1 MVCTRVYGNKTH
13 NQINIHINH
22 SIMKLVVI
30 TALLCGVM
38 FGGGTSSAAVK
49 NYETASPDGKIK
61 LSVIPSDSLR
71 FTVTTPGGESVN
83 TSVAMRLGDV
93 TLGNNAHVKKVTK
106 QPVLRMFRPTI
117 PVKKSEI
124 EDKYNEMTLNF
135 GKYDVVFRVF
145 DNGVAY
151 RFVSRMPDSVN
162 VVSEDFKVVLPV
174 NTMAHLQQPGGFKT
188 SSEEPYTHKTLAE
201 WNDADRMAILPSLFE
216 LPGGEWVLVSESD
229 LRDYAGMFLKG
240 TGSGFNS
247 VFPRTPLK
255 FGPDGDRS
263 VKIVEEAAYL
273 TRTAGTRAFPWRYMA
288 IGSPATIVEQT
299 LTAQLSSPLELDDT
313 SWIVPG
319 KAAWEWWNGASVYGP
334 DVEFESG
341 FNLNTYK
348 YFIDFAAKHGIKY
361 VVLDEGWAKSTLDPY
376 TPNPT
381 VDVKELIRYGEERG
395 VGVILWLT
403 WLTVENNFDLFKTLS
418 DWGVKGLKIDF
429 MDRGD
434 QWMNNYL
441 ERVAKE
447 AAKYKLIVDFHGAH
461 KPSGLDIRYPNVI
474 SYEGVRGM
482 ENMGYTNPDNSLWLP
497 MMRNAVGPMDYTPG
511 AMISM
516 QPEAYGTD
524 RPNSSSIGTR
534 AYQMALFTVFESG
547 LQMTADSPTM
557 YYRNP
562 ECAEFIAAV
571 PETWD
576 ETKVLKIEPG
586 KLYAVAKRKGSD
598 WYVAA
603 IASDGDKWREDTVA
617 LDFLSPGQEYEMTW
631 FEDGINAPRQAM
643 DYRKKM
649 TSVKAGDKLTM
660 KIARNG
666 GWTGVIRANGE

>member
-1 MVCTRVYGNKTH
+1 
-13 NQINIHINH
+13 
-22 SIMKLVVI
+22 MKLLV
-30 TALLCGVM
+30 TAALICATVFCG
-38 FGGGTSSAAVK
+38 GIASATVK
-49 NYETASPDGKIK
+49 DFKTASPDGRIK

-71 FTVTTPGGESVN
+71 FTVTTPGGESIN
-83 TSVAMRLGDV
+83 GAVAMQVGDV
-93 TLGNNAHVKKVTK
+93 TLGNNAQVKKVAK
-106 QPVLRMFRPTI
+106 QPVLRMFRPTV
-117 PVKKSEI
+117 PVKQSEI
-124 EDKYNEMTLNF
+124 PDKYNEMTLNC

-162 VVSEDFKVVLPV
+162 VMAEDFRVTLPEK
-174 NTMAHLQQPGGFKT
+174 TIAHLQQPGGFKT
-188 SSEEPYTHKTLAE
+188 SSEEPYTHKPLAE

-240 TGSGFNS
+240 TGTGFNS

-263 VKIVEEAAYL
+263 VKIVEEADYL
-273 TRTAGTRAFPWRYMA
+273 TRTAGTRSFPWRYMA
-288 IGSPATIVEQT
+288 IGTPADIAEQT
-299 LTAQLSSPLELDDT
+299 LTAQLSAPLELDDT

-334 DVEFESG
+334 DVDFESG

-381 VDVKELIRYGEERG
+381 VDVKELIRYGEDRG

-447 AAKYKLIVDFHGAH
+447 AAKYNLLVDFHGAH

-497 MMRNAVGPMDYTPG
+497 LMRNAVGPMDYTPG

-562 ECAEFIAAV
+562 DCAEFIAAV

-576 ETKVLKIEPG
+576 ETKVLKVEPG
-586 KLYAVAKRKGSD
+586 KLYAVAKRKGGD

-603 IASDGDKWREDTVA
+603 IASEGERWREDTVT
-617 LDFLSPGQEYEMTW
+617 LDFLTPGQEYEMTW

-643 DYRKKM
+643 DYRKK
-649 TSVKAGDKLTM
+649 SAEVKAGDKLTM

-666 GWTGVIRANGE
+666 GWTGVIRPVQK